1 MFRGNG
7 ERWTFDE
14 DRQLLGLLK
23 EGKSRAFISKILG
36 RSIAAVSARMAVLK
50 SFEPVSHQRSRWTP
64 EEDERLAGLV
74 ENGASWEE
82 IADEF
87 GRPEGGIKH
96 RWLALQRMRGS
107 SR

>member
-1 MFRGNG
+1 MFLGNG

-23 EGKSRAFISKILG
+23 EGKSRGFIAKILG
-36 RSIAAVSARMAVLK
+36 RSIAGVSARMAVLK
-50 SFEPVSHQRSRWTP
+50 SSFEPVSQQRSRWTP

-74 ENGASWEE
+74 ENGASWDE

-96 RWLALQRMRGS
+96 RWRAIQRRCE
-107 SR
+107 